1 MTDKPTYEELEQKIK
16 ELEKHVT
23 SQVSPSTDEIP
34 QTTFVAPKA
43 TTESEAPKRI
53 LIIDDSEID
62 RMAIEEILKQAGYE
76 VILASD
82 GKEGLERFY
91 ENPTDLVITDMV
103 MPEKMGIDV
112 ISELRESHP
121 GLKIISISAG
131 GDFGPELEL
140 DTARVFGAYTIAKPF
155 DPKKVLKVV
164 NELLSQES
172 EQEQT
177 GQEEQGDVAKGEG
190 EQV

>member
-53 LIIDDSEID
+53 LVVDDSEID

-91 ENPTDLVITDMV
+91 ENPADLVITDMV
-103 MPEKMGIDV
+103 MPEKMGID
-112 ISELRESHP
+112 IILELREKHP
-121 GLKIISISAG
+121 DLKIIAMSAG

-140 DTARVFGAYTIAKPF
+140 DLASGFDVHTTTKPF
-155 DPKKVLKVV
+155 DPEKLLTVV
-164 NELLSQES
+164 NELITDD
-172 EQEQT
+172 QT
-177 GQEEQGDVAKGEG
+177 KSKEVEETDVPKNLKS
-190 EQV
+190 